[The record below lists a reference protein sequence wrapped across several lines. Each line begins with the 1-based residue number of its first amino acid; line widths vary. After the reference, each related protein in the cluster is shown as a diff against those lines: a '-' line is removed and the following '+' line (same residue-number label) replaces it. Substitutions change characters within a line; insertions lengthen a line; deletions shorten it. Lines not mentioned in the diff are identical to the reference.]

1 MWVRSDAEGEGQ
13 GTHTFTVDAR
23 KRANRKAISLGSK
36 LGLLKDLP
44 VAFRSM
50 TDSKRLSAALH
61 LSCGTHKWNCGDP
74 RRSPSHFSIVT
85 LIGRMLCLGWVRGRH
100 SLGRDRHMWG
110 WCRCVL
116 GWGRSSSRKRAVVT
130 KRMPAYR
137 RIYTLLRCTKTAFA
151 GTSREWINA

>member
-1 MWVRSDAEGEGQ
+1 MRSDAEGEGQ
-13 GTHTFTVDAR
+13 RTHTVTVDAR

-36 LGLLKDLP
+36 LGLLKDLS

-50 TDSKRLSAALH
+50 SDSKRLSAALH

-74 RRSPSHFSIVT
+74 RRSLSIVLSIVT
-85 LIGRMLCLGWVRGRH
+85 HIGKILCLGWVRGRH

-116 GWGRSSSRKRAVVT
+116 GWGKSRSRKRAVVT
-130 KRMPAYR
+130 NRLTAYG
-137 RIYTLLRCTKTAFA
+137 RIYTLWCCTKTAYA
-151 GTSREWINA
+151 GISRGWINV